1 MLQFPY
7 EFLET
12 RWGLSIGC
20 SASLGVP
27 EATLSMMKKQPGES
41 TWTTF
46 VPQVQKPAELRRNE
60 SNDSSHTCLKNVVYE
75 FDTDLVG
82 WNMTEFRCGI
92 NEGTENEI
100 LSEIGVFEVVPG
112 RYHCLVLIQLVNT
125 KSNKISFAF
134 SKVSKHH
141 CHPARQTIKP
151 IAQLN

>member
-60 SNDSSHTCLKNVVYE
+60 SNDSSYTCLKNIVYE

-100 LSEIGVFEVVPG
+100 LSDIGVFEVVPS
-112 RYHCLVLIQLVNT
+112 RYQCFILLERVN
-125 KSNKISFAF
+125 
-134 SKVSKHH
+134 
-141 CHPARQTIKP
+141 
-151 IAQLN
+151 